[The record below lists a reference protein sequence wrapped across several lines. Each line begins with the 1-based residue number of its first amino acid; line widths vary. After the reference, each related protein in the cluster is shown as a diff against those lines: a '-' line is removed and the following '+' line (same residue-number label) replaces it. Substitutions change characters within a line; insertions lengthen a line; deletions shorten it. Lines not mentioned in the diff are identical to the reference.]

1 MIAAESPG
9 VMAKLHKEKRLSRP
23 LQNARHSTSTQPKTK
38 AVRLTPAEIR
48 AQNNGE
54 LSRSQSQ
61 LEKDPSRQLSEGHV
75 TPPPS
80 PTKEQSAYQT
90 QLARSA
96 SQSQRPPTPPSSPRI
111 SHAKTTP
118 TRQNGFPIPQPL
130 VSQYRQSMPIEA
142 YRGIVGTP
150 APTSSRTS
158 SISSIRA
165 PMKYRGHEITR
176 TGSLSMFQ
184 APQPDIV
191 MNPLSNFS
199 RPRNKY
205 SPPGSSNRQDGN
217 MEPYQA
223 QHRRN
228 DTTDS
233 GVSLL
238 LSRSESPMMRNT
250 SPVSSRTTE
259 SLASRQF
266 VIVTEDSLPKIEN
279 RTASL
284 LNTED
289 RKDDVAKPPMNTFPA
304 IRPMDSPKL
313 TRDMNKS
320 SSVNLDKA
328 VNSGTETEAKKKRR
342 HTFSWKRMSGMDP
355 KKGSKNDLSQ
365 PKEEAVAAA
374 SRPQSAEEPAVEEV
388 TAPTKEDKGKG
399 KEVVHDHGPPVIGVR
414 CCDKCGRIRKLQDG
428 KPVVADGKANE
439 TLVIAGSSAYKLI
452 TTRNDMP
459 GPSAV
464 NPAGAANAAQLIMH
478 RQRRPKPEPAAVLPN
493 DHVVKDFAAS
503 PTPAAV
509 AHEVPQPIQRN
520 SADKIPEPPLRLT
533 RFASLY
539 GLSSEKEIASSMP
552 TLKTNLNDNAA
563 EAIPN
568 MKATSTP
575 IDEPLP
581 EFIYNSA
588 DDEDHF
594 VEAPTQQRRYSFESQ
609 RSVIDVTPPEKPAPE
624 VVSKP
629 REPIDLSKP
638 IMLPEPNLGLHFA
651 RSNLTLR
658 GLVIPKGGSSANLLA
673 DMVARGETDEVQR
686 GLEQSDQMD
695 QIRRERQARVGEIM
709 AL

>member
-1 MIAAESPG
+1 
-9 VMAKLHKEKRLSRP
+9 
-23 LQNARHSTSTQPKTK
+23 
-38 AVRLTPAEIR
+38 
-48 AQNNGE
+48 
-54 LSRSQSQ
+54 
-61 LEKDPSRQLSEGHV
+61 
-75 TPPPS
+75 
-80 PTKEQSAYQT
+80 
-90 QLARSA
+90 
-96 SQSQRPPTPPSSPRI
+96 
-111 SHAKTTP
+111 
-118 TRQNGFPIPQPL
+118 
-130 VSQYRQSMPIEA
+130 
-142 YRGIVGTP
+142 
-150 APTSSRTS
+150 
-158 SISSIRA
+158 
-165 PMKYRGHEITR
+165 MKYRGHEITR

-205 SPPGSSNRQDGN
+205 SPSGSYNRQDGS

-233 GVSLL
+233 GVSSL
-238 LSRSESPMMRNT
+238 LSRSESPMMRST
-250 SPVSSRTTE
+250 SLVSSRTVE
-259 SLASRQF
+259 SLASRKF
-266 VIVTEDSLPKIEN
+266 VIVTEDSLPKTEN
-279 RTASL
+279 MTTSL
-284 LNTED
+284 PKKED
-289 RKDDVAKPPMNTFPA
+289 RKDDIAKPPVNTIPA
-304 IRPMDSPKL
+304 IRPMDSSKR

-328 VNSGTETEAKKKRR
+328 VNSATETEAKKKRR
-342 HTFSWKRMSGMDP
+342 HTFSWKRRSGMDP
-355 KKGSKNDLSQ
+355 KTDSKNDLPL

-374 SRPQSAEEPAVEEV
+374 SRPHSAEEPAAEEV

-399 KEVVHDHGPPVIGVR
+399 KEVVHDHGPPVIGVK

-428 KPVVADGKANE
+428 RPVVANGKAKE

-478 RQRRPKPEPAAVLPN
+478 RQRRLKPEPPAALPN
-493 DHVVKDFAAS
+493 DHAVKDFAALH
-503 PTPAAV
+503 TPAA
-509 AHEVPQPIQRN
+509 AAQEVPKPMQRN
-520 SADKIPEPPLRLT
+520 LVGNIPEPPVRLT
-533 RFASLY
+533 RFASLH
-539 GLSSEKEIASSMP
+539 GISHEKEIAPPMP
-552 TLKTNLNDNAA
+552 TLNTNLNNNPA

-575 IDEPLP
+575 VDEPLP
-581 EFIYNSA
+581 EFIYDPA
-588 DDEDHF
+588 DDEDQF

-609 RSVIDVTPPEKPAPE
+609 RSVIDVTPPEKPASE

-673 DMVARGETDEVQR
+673 DMGAGGETDEVQR
-686 GLEQSDQMD
+686 GLEQSDQID
-695 QIRRERQARVGEIM
+695 QTRRERQARVGEIM
-709 AL
+709 AV